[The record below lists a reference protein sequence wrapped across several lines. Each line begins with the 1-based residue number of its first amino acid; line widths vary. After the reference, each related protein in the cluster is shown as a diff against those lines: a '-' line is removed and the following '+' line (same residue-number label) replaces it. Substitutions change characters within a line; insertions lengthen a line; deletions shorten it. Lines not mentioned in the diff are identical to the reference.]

1 MKILVVAHPDD
12 EILWFNP
19 LKFDKI
25 IIAFLNRFDKTWMG
39 DARSRVIEKHPLKEK
54 IELVG
59 LTESNYWRDKSKLT
73 EYQDG
78 YCKLVKYLQKL
89 KDIELVYT
97 HNPWGEYNHA
107 DHILVHNAV
116 RKVVNN
122 VPIYCFNGITPAIS
136 YETKLETMNL
146 EFFREVRALYQSEKA
161 WTWAGDYLPEQR
173 QSYFKM

>member
-25 IIAFLNRFDKTWMG
+25 IIAFLNRFDKPWMG
-39 DARSRVIEKHPLKEK
+39 DARLRVINKHPLKKK

-59 LTESNYWRDKSKLT
+59 LTESNYWRDKSKFS
-73 EYQDG
+73 EYQNG
-78 YCKLVKYLQKL
+78 YNKLIDYLLKL
-89 KDIELVYT
+89 KDVELIYT

-116 RKVVNN
+116 RKVVKN
-122 VPIYCFNGITPAIS
+122 VPIYCFNGITPTIP
-136 YETKLETMNL
+136 YKTTLEAMDL
-146 EFFREVRALYQSEKA
+146 EFFRKVRALYQSERV
-161 WTWAGDYLPEQR
+161 WTWSGDYLPEQR
-173 QSYFKM
+173 QSYFEV